1 MAATTIHLVRHGET
15 DWNRD
20 RRVQGHADVP
30 LNETGRLQAQA
41 LAIELADVPLDAA
54 YSSDLSRARE
64 TATIVVA
71 QRALPITT
79 STALREKHF
88 GTWEGL
94 TDTEVR
100 ERFRTARGHRWGDG
114 WGDGLGDGE
123 TTEAMAKRVVT
134 AIFGI
139 GAAHPASSVLVVT
152 HGGPMRATLRHCDAE
167 DGPIGN
173 CQVVRL
179 TAEDGVLRR
188 VD

>member
-20 RRVQGHADVP
+20 RRVQGHTDVP
-30 LNETGRLQAQA
+30 LNETGRLQAGA
-41 LAIELADVPLDAA
+41 LAARLAEVPFDAV
-54 YSSDLSRARE
+54 YSSDLARALE

-71 QRALPITT
+71 PRALTITT
-79 STALREKHF
+79 SPALREKHF

-94 TDTEVR
+94 TDVEVH
-100 ERFRTARGHRWGDG
+100 ERFLTGRGDGWGDS

-123 TTEAMAKRVVT
+123 TTEAMAERVVA